1 MSDAGMNVDGA
12 SVAARLPDPRPA
24 AAGDVAAQ
32 HDAIAAAMA
41 DALARGD
48 DAAVR
53 DVLHAP
59 PPARARAAWQALHD
73 LLDHPGHAAA
83 GAVGLRYV
91 AIPLIVVAGTVA
103 GVRTRLTVAD
113 ALPEIGAVVALLE
126 QHGAVGPTR
135 NFGMGNALCAVE
147 ALEALSP
154 VGMWRAM
161 HDPQSRDLPAGLP
174 PAPIIVEPGREQ
186 VHLRFLIGVGVT
198 PAHLPPLAE
207 TASNISAWGMPLTR
221 ELARQLAQPGLEILP
236 MPRPPQSLSKAAW
249 VGRRAQLE
257 AALSLFLGNTVRRL
271 RTAAGDPQAVLSAH
285 RMDGGSGEL
294 RLSLS
299 SPFDESLLEG
309 FSWPLHPLDAVP
321 EVGKLF
327 GQMLAECRITDVTC
341 IGEVLPDVSVQGL
354 RFVPAHRLP
363 VPH

>member
-1 MSDAGMNVDGA
+1 MSVDGMNV
-12 SVAARLPDPRPA
+12 VARLPDPRPA
-24 AAGDVAAQ
+24 AAGDGAVRR
-32 HDAIAAAMA
+32 DDTIAAAMA

-48 DAAVR
+48 DAAIR
-53 DVLHAP
+53 SALHA
-59 PPARARAAWQALHD
+59 PPARARIAWQALHD
-73 LLDHPGHAAA
+73 LLDHPDHAAA

-91 AIPLIVVAGTVA
+91 AIPLIVVAGAVA
-103 GVRTRLTVAD
+103 GVRTRMTVAD
-113 ALPEIGAVVALLE
+113 ALPEIGAVAALLE

-154 VGMWRAM
+154 VNLWRAL

-186 VHLRFLIGVGVT
+186 VHLRFLIGAGVT

-236 MPRPPQSLSKAAW
+236 MPRPPQSLIKAAW
-249 VGRRAQLE
+249 VGRCAQLE

-271 RTAAGDPQAVLSAH
+271 RAAAGDPQAVLSAH
-285 RMDGGSGEL
+285 RVDGGSGEL

-327 GQMLAECRITDVTC
+327 GQMLAECRITDVTR

-363 VPH
+363 APH